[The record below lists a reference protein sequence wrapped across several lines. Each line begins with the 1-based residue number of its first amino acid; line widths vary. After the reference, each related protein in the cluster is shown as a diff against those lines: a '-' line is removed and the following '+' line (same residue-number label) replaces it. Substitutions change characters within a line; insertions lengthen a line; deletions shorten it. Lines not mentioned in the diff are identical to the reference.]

1 MFVLLVENRF
11 FFFIFI
17 MKSSLKAI
25 ILEGCPY
32 SIAAVEL
39 LNTHNI
45 KFIKKMV
52 NQKTKHKYKTD
63 KINTFPQIYLNN
75 ILIGG
80 YDTTKE
86 LLEKINNSN
95 NLDELKDE
103 LKIKFNKFN
112 NKEILR
118 LIKIFLNH

>member
-17 MKSSLKAI
+17 MKSSLKAV

-45 KFIKKMV
+45 KFKKIIV
-52 NQKTKHKYKTD
+52 NQQTKHKYKTD
-63 KINTFPQIYLNN
+63 KIDTFPQIYLNN

-80 YDTTKE
+80 YDITKE

-95 NLDELKDE
+95 NLNELKNE
-103 LKIKFNKFN
+103 LKIKFNNFN

-118 LIKIFLNH
+118 LVELFLK